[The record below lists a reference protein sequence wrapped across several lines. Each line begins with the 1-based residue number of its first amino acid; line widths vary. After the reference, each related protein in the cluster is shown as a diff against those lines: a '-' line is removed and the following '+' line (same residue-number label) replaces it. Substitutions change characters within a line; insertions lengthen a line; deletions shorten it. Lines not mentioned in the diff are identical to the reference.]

1 MGEGVKKE
9 RRETKNKRGRT
20 LSPGVGE
27 ADSRMVEV
35 LIVKKIY
42 TSATELNFQIEM
54 YVWAYYSW
62 KQRLQVLLAFC

>member
-1 MGEGVKKE
+1 VGEGVKKE

-35 LIVKKIY
+35 LIVIRNIY
-42 TSATELNFQIEM
+42 KCNGTEFSN
-54 YVWAYYSW
+54 
-62 KQRLQVLLAFC
+62 